1 MKYLRRR
8 RHLRPRPTRSQIRH
22 QIRGVCAALHA
33 FQLEWLLEDRCPD
46 LNLGR
51 LPFLHEAIVQ
61 MLEVC

>member
-1 MKYLRRR
+1 VKHLRRR

-33 FQLEWLLEDRCPD
+33 FQLEDRLPD
-46 LNLGR
+46 PNLGR
-51 LPFLHEAIVQ
+51 LPFLHEVIAQ